1 MRKLTL
7 ALASVAALGFA
18 APSFASENSAAQG
31 RIQLAQAAGVSVSV
45 GERPAVRSRVIVRGD
60 RDRDHRRGW
69 RSHRAQADSVV
80 IVKKRK
86 PVKRTVIIER

>member
-18 APSFASENSAAQG
+18 APSFASDDSAAQG
-31 RIQLAQAAGVSVSV
+31 RIQLAQAAGVSISV
-45 GERPAVRSRVIVRGD
+45 GDRPAARSRVVVRDGD
-60 RDRDHRRGW
+60 RHHRRHW